1 MCDNEKVFAHI
12 KEARQTKKQK
22 SQKTFILHD
31 NLNGV
36 YLNFKDGKSMSNFA
50 TNVLKIVSG
59 SVVAQALS
67 VLLIPIIT
75 RIYSPNDFGIFQL
88 ILSISGVLAIVSTF
102 SYQFSIML
110 PKEDE
115 DSVNVVVLCIIL
127 VTLTSLLTGIGILF
141 LPENI
146 DEILNVPGVSK
157 YLLYL
162 PAIVFLNGLFFV
174 QNYWLSRRIRFGVI
188 AGARV
193 SNTLLGKVFQIGLAK
208 WIVSPVSLLIGVIAG
223 YIFADLFML
232 QGIKKDIGVLKNV
245 SFARI
250 KELAIQYKNFPLFSS
265 WSMIANTIS
274 PQVPTFLLALFYGTT
289 VVGHYS
295 LAYQVVNMPTGIVG
309 NAIGQVFFQ
318 KVSEVKNGSVDDDM
332 KTVVEEVYKKLIS
345 IGIFPMIL
353 LMIIGEQVF
362 TFAFGES
369 WSVSGTYVRILLPW
383 IFLVFLSSPISTLY
397 NIYDKQSV
405 WLTFSI
411 VLLISRIV
419 ALFIGGTYGGPE
431 FALGFFSLTG
441 VVFWLWNNAYLLNL
455 VGIDKKESFGILVR
469 YTAIGLIVATPL
481 ILLEVLTSNFY
492 IMLCVVAII
501 TPIYYGITFH
511 EDPMF
516 REVALSF
523 LVSVKKRIRE

>member
-1 MCDNEKVFAHI
+1 
-12 KEARQTKKQK
+12 
-22 SQKTFILHD
+22 
-31 NLNGV
+31 
-36 YLNFKDGKSMSNFA
+36 MSNFV
-50 TNVLKIVSG
+50 TNVLKIISG
-59 SVVAQALS
+59 SVIAQALS
-67 VLLIPIIT
+67 ILLIPVIT

-88 ILSISGVLAIVSTF
+88 ILSISGILAIVSTF
-102 SYQFSIML
+102 SYQLSIML

-115 DSVNVVVLCIIL
+115 DSINIVILCIIL
-127 VTLTSLLTGIGILF
+127 VTLTSLFTGIVVLF

-146 DEILNVPGVSK
+146 DEILNAPGASR
-157 YLLYL
+157 YLIYL
-162 PAIVFLNGLFFV
+162 PIIVFLNGLFFV
-174 QNYWLSRRIRFGVI
+174 QNYWLSRKIRFGVI

-208 WIVSPVSLLIGVIAG
+208 WIVSPVSLLLGVIAG
-223 YIFADLFML
+223 YIFADILML
-232 QGIKKDIGVLKNV
+232 KGIKNDIKVLRKV
-245 SFARI
+245 SLLRI

-274 PQVPTFLLALFYGTT
+274 PQVPTFMLALFYGTT

-295 LAYQVVNMPTGIVG
+295 LAYQVVNMPMTIVG

-318 KVSEVKNGSVDDDM
+318 KVSEVKNGNLEEDM

-369 WSVSGTYVRILLPW
+369 WSVSGTYMKILLPW
-383 IFLVFLSSPISTLY
+383 IFLVFLSLPISTLY

-411 VLLISRIV
+411 ILLISRIA
-419 ALFIGGTYGGPE
+419 ALYIGGTYGGPE

-441 VVFWLWNNAYLLNL
+441 VIFWLWNNEYLLNL
-455 VGIDKKESFGILVR
+455 VGIDKKESFGILIK
-469 YTAIGLIVATPL
+469 YMLISLVIAAPL
-481 ILLEVLTSNFY
+481 IMLQALTSNFY
-492 IMLCVVAII
+492 IMLIVVAII
-501 TPIYYGITFH
+501 TPIYYGVTFH

-516 REVALSF
+516 RKVVLSF
-523 LVSVKKRIRE
+523 LVSAKKRI

>member
-1 MCDNEKVFAHI
+1 
-12 KEARQTKKQK
+12 
-22 SQKTFILHD
+22 
-31 NLNGV
+31 
-36 YLNFKDGKSMSNFA
+36 MSNFV
-50 TNVLKIVSG
+50 TNVLKMVSG
-59 SVVAQALS
+59 SVIAQALG

-88 ILSISGVLAIVSTF
+88 ILSISGILAIVSTF
-102 SYQFSIML
+102 SYQFSIIL

-115 DSVNVVVLCIIL
+115 DSVNIVVLCVIL

-146 DEILNVPGVSK
+146 DSILNAPGASR
-157 YLLYL
+157 YLIYL
-162 PAIVFLNGLFFV
+162 PIIVFLNGLFFV

-208 WIVSPVSLLIGVIAG
+208 WIVSPVSLFVGLIAG
-223 YIFADLFML
+223 YVFADLFML
-232 QGIKKDIGVLKNV
+232 KGIKKDIPVFKKV
-245 SFARI
+245 SI
-250 KELAIQYKNFPLFSS
+250 KRMKEVAIQHKNFPLFSS
-265 WSMIANTIS
+265 WSTIANTIS
-274 PQVPTFLLALFYGTT
+274 PQVPTFLLALFYGPT

-295 LAYQVVNMPTGIVG
+295 LAYQVVNMPMVIVG

-318 KVSEVKNGSVDDDM
+318 KVSEVKNGNVDGDV
-332 KTVVEEVYKKLIS
+332 KAVVEEVYKKLIS

-353 LMIIGEQVF
+353 LMIIGEPVF

-369 WSVSGTYVRILLPW
+369 WSVSGIYVRILLPW

-397 NIYDKQSV
+397 SIYDKQSV

-411 VLLISRIV
+411 ILLISRVV

-455 VGIDKKESFGILVR
+455 IGIDKKESFGILVR
-469 YTAIGLIVATPL
+469 YMAIGLVVAAPL
-481 ILLEVLTSNFY
+481 ILLEIFTSNFY
-492 IMLCVVAII
+492 IMLLVVAII

-516 REVALSF
+516 RKIVSSF
-523 LVSVKKRIRE
+523 LVGVKKRIRE

>member
-1 MCDNEKVFAHI
+1 
-12 KEARQTKKQK
+12 
-22 SQKTFILHD
+22 
-31 NLNGV
+31 
-36 YLNFKDGKSMSNFA
+36 MSNFI
-50 TNVLKIVSG
+50 TNVLKIISG

-75 RIYSPNDFGIFQL
+75 RIYSPSDFGTFQL

-115 DSVNVVVLCIIL
+115 DSANIVVLCVIL
-127 VTLTSLLTGIGILF
+127 VTLTSLLIGIGILF

-146 DEILNVPGVSK
+146 DDILNAPGASK
-157 YLLYL
+157 YFIYL
-162 PAIVFLNGLFFV
+162 PIIVFLNGLFFV

-208 WIVSPVSLLIGVIAG
+208 WIISPVSLLMGIVAGYFFAGVIMLKG
-223 YIFADLFML
+223 VKNDLEVF
-232 QGIKKDIGVLKNV
+232 KSV
-245 SFARI
+245 SLSKI
-250 KELAIQYKNFPLFSS
+250 KEMAIQYKNFPLFSS
-265 WSMIANTIS
+265 WSTIANTIS

-295 LAYQVVNMPTGIVG
+295 LAYQAVNMPMVIIG

-318 KVSEVKNGSVDDDM
+318 KASEVKNGNVEEDM
-332 KTVVEEVYKKLIS
+332 KTVVEEVYKKLIL
-345 IGIFPMIL
+345 IGIFPMII

-369 WSVSGTYVRILLPW
+369 WAVSGVYVRILLPW

-405 WLTFSI
+405 WLTFSLI
-411 VLLISRIV
+411 LLLSRVV

-431 FALGFFSLTG
+431 FALSIFSLTG
-441 VVFWLWNNAYLLNL
+441 VAFWLWNNAYLLNL
-455 VGIDKKESFGILVR
+455 VGIDKKESLGILVK
-469 YTAIGLIVATPL
+469 YMAIGLVVAAPL
-481 ILLEVLTSNFY
+481 VMLEMFTSNFY
-492 IMLCVVAII
+492 IILFVAAII
-501 TPIYYGITFH
+501 TLIYYGITFND
-511 EDPMF
+511 DPMF
-516 REVALSF
+516 RKMGLKF
-523 LVSVKKRIRE
+523 LFNVKKRIRE

>member
-1 MCDNEKVFAHI
+1 
-12 KEARQTKKQK
+12 
-22 SQKTFILHD
+22 
-31 NLNGV
+31 
-36 YLNFKDGKSMSNFA
+36 MSNFV

-59 SVVAQALS
+59 SVIAQALS

-88 ILSISGVLAIVSTF
+88 ILSISGILTIVSTF
-102 SYQFSIML
+102 SYQFSIIL

-115 DSVNVVVLCIIL
+115 DSVNIVVLCIIL

-141 LPENI
+141 LPVNI
-146 DEILNVPGVSK
+146 DDILNAPGASR
-157 YLLYL
+157 YLIYL
-162 PAIVFLNGLFFV
+162 PIIVFLNGLFFV

-208 WIVSPVSLLIGVIAG
+208 WIVSPVSLLVGLIAG
-223 YIFADLFML
+223 YVFADLFML
-232 QGIKKDIGVLKNV
+232 KGIKKDIQIFKKV
-245 SFARI
+245 SI
-250 KELAIQYKNFPLFSS
+250 KRMKEVAIQHKNFPLFSS
-265 WSMIANTIS
+265 WSTIANTIS
-274 PQVPTFLLALFYGTT
+274 PQVPTFLLALFYGPT

-295 LAYQVVNMPTGIVG
+295 LAYQVVNMPMVIVG

-318 KVSEVKNGSVDDDM
+318 KVSEVKNGNVDGDV

-369 WSVSGTYVRILLPW
+369 WSVSGIYVRILLPW

-397 NIYDKQSV
+397 SIYDKQSV

-411 VLLISRIV
+411 ILLISRVV

-455 VGIDKKESFGILVR
+455 IGIDKKESFGILVR
-469 YTAIGLIVATPL
+469 YMAIGLVVAAPL
-481 ILLEVLTSNFY
+481 ILLEIFTSNFY
-492 IMLCVVAII
+492 IMLLVVAII
-501 TPIYYGITFH
+501 TPIYYGITFY

-516 REVALSF
+516 RKIVSSF

>member
-1 MCDNEKVFAHI
+1 
-12 KEARQTKKQK
+12 
-22 SQKTFILHD
+22 
-31 NLNGV
+31 
-36 YLNFKDGKSMSNFA
+36 MSNFV
-50 TNVLKIVSG
+50 TNVLKIISG
-59 SVVAQALS
+59 SVIAQALS

-88 ILSISGVLAIVSTF
+88 ILSISGILAIVSTF
-102 SYQFSIML
+102 SYQLSIML

-115 DSVNVVVLCIIL
+115 DSINIVVLCIIL
-127 VTLTSLLTGIGILF
+127 VTLTSLLTGIVVLF
-141 LPENI
+141 LPQNI
-146 DEILNVPGVSK
+146 DDILNAPGASK
-157 YLLYL
+157 YLIYL
-162 PAIVFLNGLFFV
+162 PIIVFLNGLFFV
-174 QNYWLSRRIRFGVI
+174 QNYWLSRKIRFGVI

-193 SNTLLGKVFQIGLAK
+193 SNTLLGKVFQIGMAK
-208 WIVSPVSLLIGVIAG
+208 WIVSPVGLLLGVIAG
-223 YIFADLFML
+223 YMFADVLML
-232 QGIKKDIGVLKNV
+232 KGIKNDIGVLRKV
-245 SFARI
+245 SILRI

-295 LAYQVVNMPTGIVG
+295 LAYQVVNMPMTIIG

-318 KVSEVKNGSVDDDM
+318 KVSDVKNGNLDEDM

-369 WSVSGTYVRILLPW
+369 WSVSGTYMKILLPW
-383 IFLVFLSSPISTLY
+383 IFLVFLSLPISTLY

-411 VLLISRIV
+411 ILLISRV
-419 ALFIGGTYGGPE
+419 AALYIGGTYGGPE
-431 FALGFFSLTG
+431 FALIFFSLTG
-441 VVFWLWNNAYLLNL
+441 VIFWLWNNEYLLNL
-455 VGIDKKESFGILVR
+455 VGIDKKESFGILVK
-469 YTAIGLIVATPL
+469 YVSISLVVAAPL
-481 ILLEVLTSNFY
+481 IMLQVLTSNFY
-492 IMLCVVAII
+492 IMLLAVAII
-501 TPIYYGITFH
+501 TPIYYGVTFR

-516 REVALSF
+516 RKVVLSF
-523 LVSVKKRIRE
+523 LVSVKKRI

>member
-1 MCDNEKVFAHI
+1 
-12 KEARQTKKQK
+12 
-22 SQKTFILHD
+22 
-31 NLNGV
+31 
-36 YLNFKDGKSMSNFA
+36 MSSFV
-50 TNVLKIVSG
+50 TNVLKIISG
-59 SVVAQALS
+59 SVIAQALS

-88 ILSISGVLAIVSTF
+88 ILSISGILAIVSTF
-102 SYQFSIML
+102 SYQLSIML

-115 DSVNVVVLCIIL
+115 DSINIVVLCIIL
-127 VTLTSLLTGIGILF
+127 VTLTSLLTGIVVLL

-146 DEILNVPGVSK
+146 DDILNSPGASK
-157 YLLYL
+157 YLIYL
-162 PAIVFLNGLFFV
+162 PIIVFLNGLFFV
-174 QNYWLSRRIRFGVI
+174 QNYWLSRKIRFGVI

-208 WIVSPVSLLIGVIAG
+208 WIVSPVSLLLGVIAG
-223 YIFADLFML
+223 YIFADFFML
-232 QGIKKDIGVLKNV
+232 KGVKNDIGILRKV
-245 SFARI
+245 SILRI

-295 LAYQVVNMPTGIVG
+295 LAYQVVNMPMTIVG

-318 KVSEVKNGSVDDDM
+318 KVSDVKNGNVDEDM

-353 LMIIGEQVF
+353 LMVIGEQVF

-369 WSVSGTYVRILLPW
+369 WSVSGTYMKILLPW
-383 IFLVFLSSPISTLY
+383 IFLVFLSLPISTLY

-411 VLLISRIV
+411 ILLISRVV
-419 ALFIGGTYGGPE
+419 ALYIGGTYGGPE
-431 FALGFFSLTG
+431 FALIFFSLTG
-441 VVFWLWNNAYLLNL
+441 VIFWLWNNEYLLNL
-455 VGIDKKESFGILVR
+455 VGIDKKESFGILVK
-469 YTAIGLIVATPL
+469 YVSISLVVAAPL
-481 ILLEVLTSNFY
+481 IMLQLLTSNFY
-492 IMLCVVAII
+492 VMLLAVAII
-501 TPIYYGITFH
+501 TPIYYGVTFR

-516 REVALSF
+516 RKIVLSF
-523 LVSVKKRIRE
+523 LVSVKKRI